1 MRTCG
6 ILVRAAAVFLV
17 AATTVCATP
26 FTRTSPT
33 GGALPA
39 GVTEVGGIVVD
50 LQGAGGVRI
59 VSQLA
64 ASSLFSG
71 YASSG
76 TPMAYQGNPLTIGI
90 QSGFTPSILASL
102 GGGIASMAVRVT
114 LYDGDTGFGDFD
126 DDQNTLIINGVSVA
140 NFSDSVTEETGGDGL
155 TQLSQNPSGGFRDGT
170 LDTGFF
176 VVSNPADL
184 AAILAALTGSGQ
196 LVFQLNDVDPDDN
209 IFDFTRGVDGG
220 LINTGTGPTV
230 APGTVGKAAVKK
242 SAQPIK
248 IVDAGAIANAVGSA
262 LPAAVSHR
270 TAMLGFSRVAARDL
284 NARLFRSRAR
294 TASDRDAESTK
305 LNEADLSDRLRV
317 FASADA
323 SASDAEPNDGGLGF
337 DADTLSASGGVEYFL
352 DGSFNLGFGAT
363 VFQGDG
369 DLDGD
374 LASIET
380 DGLAL
385 SPYVTYIRGDFH
397 ADALYSLGL
406 FKSDIERPTGDGKA
420 SGETDSLVHALE
432 FNAGYNF
439 ERGGLVAGPI
449 VGVEYRHGT
458 IDGYSEADRWAAVGY
473 DKQTFESMISRVG
486 AQASF
491 PVTCKGVRVV
501 PQVRA
506 AWEHEYMDDT
516 EDISVRLLTSPVTV
530 VDGSGVREG
539 EPFSA
544 SLRTATLDEDYLS
557 AGAGVMVEVSG
568 RVQVLLDYEGHFFR
582 GDSSLHMAAIRVI
595 VNL

>member
-1 MRTCG
+1 VC
-6 ILVRAAAVFLV
+6 LFAVSI
-17 AATTVCATP
+17 ACATP

-50 LQGAGGVRI
+50 LQGAGGIRV

-64 ASSLFSG
+64 ASSLFIG
-71 YASSG
+71 YANSG
-76 TPMAYQGNPLTIGI
+76 SPVAYRGNPMTIGI
-90 QSGFTPSILASL
+90 QSGFTPSVLASL
-102 GGGIASMAVRVT
+102 GGGIASMAVRIT
-114 LYDGDTGFGDFD
+114 LEDGDTGSGNFD
-126 DDQNTLIINGVSVA
+126 DDQNTLIVNGVPVG
-140 NFSDSVTEETGGDGL
+140 NFSDVVTEETSGDGL
-155 TQLSQNPSGGFRDGT
+155 TQYSQNASGGFRNGT

-196 LVFQLNDVDPDDN
+196 LVFQLNDDDPNDN
-209 IFDFTRGVDGG
+209 YFDFTGGVDGG

-230 APGTVGKAAVKK
+230 APGAVGKAAVKK
-242 SAQPIK
+242 SAPQPIR

-294 TASDRDAESTK
+294 SGSDRDAESTK
-305 LNEADLSDRLRV
+305 LNEAALSDRLRV

-337 DADTLSASGGVEYFL
+337 DADTLSASGGIEYFL
-352 DGSFNLGFGAT
+352 DRSFNLGFGVA

-385 SPYVTYIRGDFH
+385 SPYVTYIRGAFH

-406 FKSDIERPTGDGKA
+406 FSSDIERPTGAGKA
-420 SGETDSLVHALE
+420 SGDTDSLVHALE

-449 VGVEYRHGT
+449 AGVEFRHGT
-458 IDGYSEADRWAAVGY
+458 IDGYSEDDRWAAVGY
-473 DKQTFESMISRVG
+473 DKQTFESLISRVG

-491 PVTCKGVRVV
+491 PVSCKGIRVV

-506 AWEHEYMDDT
+506 AWEHEYMDDA
-516 EDISVRLLTSPVTV
+516 EDISVRLLTSPVTI
-530 VDGSGVREG
+530 VDGSGASEG

-544 SLRTATLDEDYLS
+544 ALRTATLEEDYLS
-557 AGAGVMVEVSG
+557 AGAGVLVEVSG
-568 RVQVLLDYEGHFFR
+568 RVQILLDYEGHFFR

-595 VNL
+595 VDL